1 MEDETRAFL
10 ILIVNSIATVL
21 LWMIANMVVGI
32 YIGFAF
38 FEGSPNWKNIVYYVI
53 AFVTFILLIKRLRNK
68 WKDVEL

>member
-10 ILIVNSIATVL
+10 ILIVNSIAMVL

-38 FEGSPNWKNIVYYVI
+38 FEGSPSWKNIVYYVI